1 MKRSIINLIAS
12 ALLLG
17 LGWLVPHSPL
27 IITLETPTPTLAPVF
42 AAESSPTPLPASTA
56 IPTPT
61 IAPVFAAESSPMPL
75 PTSTAIPTPARDP
88 FGELYFTLVSFDR
101 SPRLVRLP
109 GACVVGHSDCPEPEW
124 VQTPFDMKDVFTNVP
139 KGLAW
144 SRDGKF
150 GVLVTHPE
158 DELSRGRTKE
168 ELNQLKTQSPADFQ
182 VSTSTIYL
190 FDAETGTWSELYH
203 AERKFIYTPVWSA
216 DGQWLA
222 FTVRSSVWAI
232 HPLQAEDGV
241 YVIHPDGSGLKQL
254 AAVDATPLGWVGSSV
269 AVQRTVSPYPAVD
282 YAIEML
288 ALDGQVTSLFAST
301 RMAAYNLAPDGGAL
315 LVTDMQGEN
324 IGGPQ
329 KSVDLLALD
338 GSITHPF
345 GIYNNWTQSIWVTAW
360 ASDSSQIAFAN
371 LRRAYVA
378 PRNGNPREVYLADD
392 TYVEPSFWNMQFSPD
407 QKSLLMDV
415 YDGTPRL
422 VVISLESGR
431 STVLTWK
438 GMNSDEQPSNF
449 SWRP

>member
-1 MKRSIINLIAS
+1 MKRSLLTLIAS

-17 LGWLVPHSPL
+17 MGWLVPHSPFSVA
-27 IITLETPTPTLAPVF
+27 LEMSTPTPARVF
-42 AAESSPTPLPASTA
+42 APASSPTPASTD
-56 IPTPT
+56 IP
-61 IAPVFAAESSPMPL
+61 APPP
-75 PTSTAIPTPARDP
+75 DP
-88 FGELYFTLVSFDR
+88 FGELYFTLVSF
-101 SPRLVRLP
+101 SESSRLVRLP
-109 GACVVGHSDCPEPEW
+109 GACVAGQSDCPEPE
-124 VQTPFDMKDVFTNVP
+124 QIRTPFDLKDVFTNVP

-158 DELSRGRTKE
+158 DELSRGRTLD

-190 FDAETGTWSELYH
+190 FDAETDTWRDLYH

-222 FTVRSSVWAI
+222 FAVRSSVWAI
-232 HPLQAEDGV
+232 HPIQADDGI

-254 AAVDATPLGWVGSSV
+254 AAVDATTLGWVGSRV
-269 AVQRTVSPYPAVD
+269 IVQHTVDPYPAID

-288 ALDGQVTSLFAST
+288 ALDGQVTPLFAST
-301 RMAAYNLAPDGGAL
+301 RMAYYNLAPDGGAL
-315 LVTDMQGEN
+315 LVTDGQGERS
-324 IGGPQ
+324 GGPQ

-338 GSITHPF
+338 GSITHSF
-345 GIYNNWTQSIWVTAW
+345 GIYNNMTQSIWTTAW
-360 ASDSSQIAFAN
+360 SSDSSQIAFAN

-378 PRNGNPREVYLADD
+378 PRNGDPREVYLADD

-415 YDGTPRL
+415 YDGMPRL
-422 VVISLESGR
+422 VVVSLESGQ

-438 GMNSDEQPSNF
+438 GMAPEEQATNF